1 MPDAMIARLGPAEQN
16 RHEDI
21 VQRRG
26 ARADVIRV
34 IRVTRVTRV
43 IRVIRKSC
51 GMCERSC
58 TA

>member
-34 IRVTRVTRV
+34 IRVTRV